1 MDSII
6 LMDGK
11 KVSQEFLQTQK
22 HIDNTLRPPC
32 LCIITV
38 GNDMASKVYI
48 RNKIKACHQC
58 NINVIQSQF
67 DINVTYRTLEF
78 YIKELNSSPN
88 VDGIIIQQPLPKQLK
103 GIEQLVLPE
112 KDVDGFTNQNLGYTL
127 TNQSQGLQ
135 ACTPQGIMY
144 LLKYY
149 DVPLEGKTVVI
160 IGRSNIVGKP
170 LIGLLLQEN
179 ATVISCNSYTQNLTH
194 FTSQADVL
202 ITAIGKPKMISMG
215 GNLLDNCYCI
225 VDVGMNKDENG
236 KLCGDV
242 DFRSVYNS
250 WQNSQLVDKDFKIH
264 FITPVP
270 GGVGP
275 MTVAVLIHN
284 VNLAY
289 HRNINKQLLIK
300 DRGSISNGYDG

>member
-1 MDSII
+1 MENITI
-6 LMDGK
+6 MDGK
-11 KVSQEFLQTQK
+11 KVSQEFLETQR

-48 RNKIKACHQC
+48 KNKIKACSKC

-67 DINVTYRTLEF
+67 DTSVSFRTLES
-78 YIKELNSSPN
+78 YIKELNYSPN
-88 VDGIIIQQPLPKQLK
+88 VDGIIIQQPLPKHLK
-103 GIEQLVLPE
+103 GIEQLVMSE

-127 TNQSQGLQ
+127 TNQSEGLQ

-149 DVPLEGKTVVI
+149 NVPLKGKNVVI

-179 ATVISCNSYTQNLTH
+179 ATVISCNSYTQNLIN

-225 VDVGMNKDENG
+225 MDVGMNRDENG

-242 DFRSVYNS
+242 DFESVYNS
-250 WQNSQLVDKDFKIH
+250 WENSQLNNKIFEPH
-264 FITPVP
+264 YITPVP

-275 MTVAVLIHN
+275 MTVAMLIHN

-289 HRNINKQLLIK
+289 HRNIEKQLYIK
-300 DRGSISNGYDG
+300 DKGEV

>member
-1 MDSII
+1 MSVV

-11 KVSQEFLQTQK
+11 KVAEEFLQTQ
-22 HIDNTLRPPC
+22 HFTDNTLRPPL

-38 GNDMASKVYI
+38 GEDKASQIYVK
-48 RNKIKACHQC
+48 NKLKKCKECGI
-58 NINVIQSQF
+58 NIIHNTYP
-67 DINVTYRTLEF
+67 NTVTYSTLQS
-78 YIKELNSSPN
+78 YINELNYSPN
-88 VDGIIIQQPLPKQLK
+88 VDGIIIQQPLPKHLK
-103 GIEQLVLPE
+103 GIEQLILPD
-112 KDVDGFTNQNLGYTL
+112 KDVDGFTNQNLGFTL
-127 TNQSQGLQ
+127 TNQSEGLQ
-135 ACTPQGIMY
+135 ACTPQGIMH

-149 DVPLEGKTVVI
+149 DIPLEGKTVVI

-179 ATVISCNSYTQNLTH
+179 ATVISCNSYTKNLTD
-194 FTSQADVL
+194 FTMQADVL

-242 DFRSVYNS
+242 DFKSVYDS
-250 WQNSQLVDKDFKIH
+250 WSNSQLVDKDFKTH
-264 FITPVP
+264 YITPVP

-275 MTVAVLIHN
+275 MTVAMLIHN
-284 VNLAY
+284 VNIAY
-289 HRNINKQLLIK
+289 HNHINKQLKITK
-300 DRGSISNGYDG
+300 

>member
-1 MDSII
+1 MSVV

-11 KVSQEFLQTQK
+11 KVAEEFLQTQ
-22 HIDNTLRPPC
+22 HFTDNTLRPPL

-38 GNDMASKVYI
+38 GEDKASQIYVK
-48 RNKIKACHQC
+48 NKLKKCKEC
-58 NINVIQSQF
+58 GINVIH
-67 DINVTYRTLEF
+67 NTYPNTVTYNTLQS
-78 YIKELNSSPN
+78 YINELNYSPN
-88 VDGIIIQQPLPKQLK
+88 VDGIIIQQPLPKHLK
-103 GIEQLVLPE
+103 GIEQLILPD
-112 KDVDGFTNQNLGYTL
+112 KDVDGFTNQNLGFTL
-127 TNQSQGLQ
+127 TNQSEGLQ
-135 ACTPQGIMY
+135 ACTPQGIMH

-149 DVPLEGKTVVI
+149 DIPLEGKTVVI

-179 ATVISCNSYTQNLTH
+179 ATVISCNSYTKNLTD
-194 FTSQADVL
+194 FTMQADVL

-242 DFRSVYNS
+242 DFESVYDS
-250 WQNSQLVDKDFKIH
+250 WSNSQLVDKDFKTH
-264 FITPVP
+264 YITPVP

-275 MTVAVLIHN
+275 MTVAMLIHN
-284 VNLAY
+284 VNIAY
-289 HRNINKQLLIK
+289 HNHINKQLKITK
-300 DRGSISNGYDG
+300 

>member
-1 MDSII
+1 MSII

-48 RNKIKACHQC
+48 RNKIKACQQC

-67 DINVTYRTLEF
+67 DINVTFRTLEF

-149 DVPLEGKTVVI
+149 NVPLKGKTVVI

-179 ATVISCNSYTQNLTH
+179 ATVISCNSYTEYLSENTEL
-194 FTSQADVL
+194 ADVL
-202 ITAIGKPKMISMG
+202 ITAIGKPKIIDMCYIT
-215 GNLLDNCYCI
+215 NRCYCI
-225 VDVGMNKDENG
+225 VDVGMNRDENSN
-236 KLCGDV
+236 LCGDV
-242 DFRSVYNS
+242 NYNQIVNVWKC
-250 WQNSQLVDKDFKIH
+250 WQELYDTQR

-275 MTVAVLIHN
+275 MTVAMLIHN

-289 HRNINKQLLIK
+289 HKNIEKQLRIK
-300 DRGSISNGYDG
+300 TEEV